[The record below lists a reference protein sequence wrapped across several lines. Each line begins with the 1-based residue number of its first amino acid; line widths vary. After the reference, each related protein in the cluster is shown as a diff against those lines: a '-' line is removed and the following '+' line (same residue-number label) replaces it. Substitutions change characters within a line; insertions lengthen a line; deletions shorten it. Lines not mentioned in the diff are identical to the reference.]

1 MQNKIAILLSTYNGE
16 NYLVEQ
22 IESIL
27 SQTYSDWTLY
37 IRDDGSQDK
46 TVDILLDYQHK
57 FSNIIVFQ
65 NNQTNLGPLGSYV
78 WLMKNVESEYYMFC
92 DQDDVWLSNKI
103 ELTFSEILKLQ
114 KASKDDLPLLVFTD
128 LLVTDDKLNVISES
142 MWNFWGLDKIMIPE
156 KYLLVT
162 TLATGCTMLFNHQAK
177 MVSLKFVTKAIM
189 HDSLIALSVLSSK
202 GKIMP
207 LKKTLINYRQHNNNV
222 LGAMNVNNCFFS
234 RVLKLKKIYSNN
246 YEYFKFVNS
255 IIKVSPFKFLLLKI
269 EMLLRI
275 KKVIS

>member
-37 IRDDGSQDK
+37 IRDDGSKDK
-46 TVDILLDYQHK
+46 TLDILLDYQQK
-57 FSNIIVFQ
+57 FSNIIVFRDNQ
-65 NNQTNLGPLGSYV
+65 NNLGPLESFL

-92 DQDDVWLSNKI
+92 DQDDVWLHNKI
-103 ELTFSEILKLQ
+103 ELTFSELLKLQ
-114 KASKDDLPLLVFTD
+114 KASTEGLPLLVFTD
-128 LLVTDDKLNVISES
+128 LLVTDNKLNVISES

-177 MVSLKFVTKAIM
+177 MISLKFVKKALM

-207 LKKTLINYRQHNNNV
+207 LKKSLINYRQHNNNV
-222 LGAMNVNNCFFS
+222 LGAMNVNSSFFS
-234 RVLKLKKIYSNN
+234 RILKLKKMYINN

-269 EMLLRI
+269 DMQLKLR
-275 KKVIS
+275 K

>member
-27 SQTYSDWTLY
+27 SQTYSHWTLY

-46 TVDILLDYQHK
+46 TLDILLDYEQR
-57 FSNIIVFQ
+57 FSNIVVFQ
-65 NNQTNLGPLGSYV
+65 NDQTNLGPLGSFL
-78 WLMKNVESEYYMFC
+78 WLMKSVESEYYMFC

-103 ELTFSEILKLQ
+103 ELTFSEMLKL
-114 KASKDDLPLLVFTD
+114 KEGSKDDLPLLVFTD
-128 LLVTDDKLNVISES
+128 LLVTDDKLNVIAKS

-177 MVSLKFVTKAIM
+177 IISLKFATKAIM

-207 LKKTLINYRQHNNNV
+207 LKKSLINYRQHSNNV
-222 LGAMNVNNCFFS
+222 LGAMNVNYSFFS
-234 RVLKLKKIYSNN
+234 RILKLKKMYNNN

-255 IIKVSPFKFLLLKI
+255 MTKVSIFKFLLLKI
-269 EMLLRI
+269 EMLLKI
-275 KKVIS
+275 KK